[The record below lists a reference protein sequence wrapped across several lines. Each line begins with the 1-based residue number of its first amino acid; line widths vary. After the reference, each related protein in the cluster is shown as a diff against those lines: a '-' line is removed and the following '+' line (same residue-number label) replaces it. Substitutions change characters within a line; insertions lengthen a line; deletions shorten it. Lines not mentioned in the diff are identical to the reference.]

1 MSQYANGKIEIFQ
14 IQNAVGAKFDLN
26 VATP

>member
-14 IQNAVGAKFDLN
+14 IQNAVGAKFGLN